1 MPARLKASPAVVVMH
16 DQSEDGC
23 GCGSYA
29 VGIVISGAAI
39 LQHRTCLSTE
49 ASSVLPR
56 VKIASQREISFW
68 NSGHCERVVVAIT
81 RRWREQRMRISQ
93 FTAYSL
99 LFTVLCGGSIINLS
113 SIVGSHPVAGALLYA
128 STKGAIET
136 LTKGLAL
143 ELAPR
148 KIRVNAIAPGHTETQ
163 GNVAAGTFEG
173 GAGAVLAEKQ
183 CTCGPPRRVVHCVQ
197 ANLVPDALGRS
208 LMLQERNLQLTGNH
222 LTCKFCRGVSAR
234 RAPEI
239 CSLGDRTSV
248 IISKAKPCLY
258 GIVVVL
264 LGLSP
269 VARAQSSND
278 VLAPALVFPAGGA
291 QRLPDAPSAALPD
304 RQQESAQEKSFVP
317 FAPRS
322 QDLPEWKA
330 LSPAQKFDLFVQNS
344 YSSSTLAVTAASA
357 QKVYVGHW
365 FAERPRALGQRYAA
379 AYADAQSS
387 AFIENFLVPALM
399 RQDPRYF
406 RSSSGTIRGR
416 LGYAMS
422 RVFITR
428 TDRGSNAFNTS
439 GIAGAFLSSA
449 VRNAY
454 HPYYNRSLDGTVGRA
469 LSRLGSRVGMNV
481 VREFWP
487 DLRRKSKGK
496 LAAAMAAYE
505 P

>member
-1 MPARLKASPAVVVMH
+1 
-16 DQSEDGC
+16 
-23 GCGSYA
+23 
-29 VGIVISGAAI
+29 
-39 LQHRTCLSTE
+39 
-49 ASSVLPR
+49 
-56 VKIASQREISFW
+56 
-68 NSGHCERVVVAIT
+68 
-81 RRWREQRMRISQ
+81 MRISQ

-148 KIRVNAIAPGHTETQ
+148 KIRVNAIAPGHTETE
-163 GNVAAGTFEG
+163 GNVATGTFES

-183 CTCGPPRRVVHCVQ
+183 CTCGPPRRVVHSVQ

-248 IISKAKPCLY
+248 ITSKAKPCLY

-291 QRLPDAPSAALPD
+291 QRLPDAPSAALSD
-304 RQQESAQEKSFVP
+304 RRQESAQEKSFVP

>member
-1 MPARLKASPAVVVMH
+1 
-16 DQSEDGC
+16 
-23 GCGSYA
+23 
-29 VGIVISGAAI
+29 VI
-39 LQHRTCLSTE
+39 
-49 ASSVLPR
+49 
-56 VKIASQREISFW
+56 
-68 NSGHCERVVVAIT
+68 
-81 RRWREQRMRISQ
+81 
-93 FTAYSL
+93 
-99 LFTVLCGGSIINLS
+99 
-113 SIVGSHPVAGALLYA
+113 
-128 STKGAIET
+128 
-136 LTKGLAL
+136 
-143 ELAPR
+143 
-148 KIRVNAIAPGHTETQ
+148 
-163 GNVAAGTFEG
+163 
-173 GAGAVLAEKQ
+173 
-183 CTCGPPRRVVHCVQ
+183 
-197 ANLVPDALGRS
+197 
-208 LMLQERNLQLTGNH
+208 
-222 LTCKFCRGVSAR
+222 
-234 RAPEI
+234 
-239 CSLGDRTSV
+239 TS
-248 IISKAKPCLY
+248 KPKPCLY
-258 GIVVVL
+258 GILVVL

-269 VARAQSSND
+269 AARAQSSND
-278 VLAPALVFPAGGA
+278 VLAPALVFLAGGA
-291 QRLPDAPSAALPD
+291 QRLPDAPSAALSD
-304 RQQESAQEKSFVP
+304 RRQESAQEKSFVP

-454 HPYYNRSLDGTVGRA
+454 HPYYNRSLDGTMGRA
-469 LSRLGSRVGMNV
+469 LSRLASRVGMNV